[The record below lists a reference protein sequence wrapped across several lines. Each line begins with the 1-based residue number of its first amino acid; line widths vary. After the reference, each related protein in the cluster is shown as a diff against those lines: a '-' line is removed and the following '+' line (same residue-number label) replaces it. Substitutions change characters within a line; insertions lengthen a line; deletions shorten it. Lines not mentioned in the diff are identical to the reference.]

1 MLVSPQLNDGDAAYS
16 DETRRHPSID
26 INPTRNVRTPIRIQ
40 RYTENSVLVT
50 SRGTPRRSHRPSI
63 EEYGRKDIH
72 DWERKCRQP

>member
-26 INPTRNVRTPIRIQ
+26 INPTRDVRTPIRIQ
-40 RYTENSVLVT
+40 RYTDNSVLAT
-50 SRGTPRRSHRPSI
+50 SRRSYRTSI